1 MLGRIAMTAI
11 VTDAHYRM
19 SVSLIRDLADR
30 GVRVVACEK
39 TSIKNP
45 VGFASNGVSRCVRLP
60 EDGYLDALLDLCRE
74 IAKQEEK
81 KPVLLPVGAKTL
93 ALLSEHRERFS
104 PVAGLCIA
112 APTQLALL
120 NDKAAVSSLAQKLSV
135 PVPENFERKSGEN
148 LDAFFSRVPL
158 PCAVKPHCGEKFGLT
173 AAQRYRICH
182 TKETLQEAFSHFQ
195 AITQEDPIVQ
205 EYLPGEAFG
214 CSILAKDGA
223 VYRTIC
229 HHRLREYPVSG
240 GPSSCCESISRPDLC
255 AYAEKIV
262 QETGFSGLAMFE
274 FKCGAGGAPRLLEIN
289 PRVWGT
295 FPLTRASG
303 SDFAYSW
310 FCLAAN
316 LPLPEEQPAAPVRMV
331 YYPADFAA
339 ALGYLRSGKPGQ
351 FFAVLRD
358 FIDPAV
364 KNGLADKK
372 DPAPARAYFRNLFC
386 RGGHK

>member
-1 MLGRIAMTAI
+1 M
-11 VTDAHYRM
+11 
-19 SVSLIRDLADR
+19 
-30 GVRVVACEK
+30 
-39 TSIKNP
+39 
-45 VGFASNGVSRCVRLP
+45 
-60 EDGYLDALLDLCRE
+60 
-74 IAKQEEK
+74 
-81 KPVLLPVGAKTL
+81 GAKTL

-112 APTQLALL
+112 TPEQLALL
-120 NDKAAVSSLAQKLSV
+120 NDKAAVGTLAQKLSV

-148 LDAFFSRVPL
+148 PDAFFSRVPL
-158 PCAVKPHCGEKFGLT
+158 PCAVKPHCGETFGLT
-173 AAQRYRICH
+173 AAQRYRICR
-182 TKETLQEAFSHFQ
+182 TKEALQEAFSHFQ
-195 AITQEDPIVQ
+195 AIAQEDPIVQ

-214 CSILAKDGA
+214 CSVLAKDGM

-351 FFAVLRD
+351 FFAVLCD
-358 FIDPAV
+358 FINPAV
-364 KNGLADKK
+364 KNGIGDKK

>member
-1 MLGRIAMTAI
+1 M
-11 VTDAHYRM
+11 
-19 SVSLIRDLADR
+19 
-30 GVRVVACEK
+30 
-39 TSIKNP
+39 
-45 VGFASNGVSRCVRLP
+45 
-60 EDGYLDALLDLCRE
+60 
-74 IAKQEEK
+74 
-81 KPVLLPVGAKTL
+81 
-93 ALLSEHRERFS
+93 
-104 PVAGLCIA
+104 
-112 APTQLALL
+112 
-120 NDKAAVSSLAQKLSV
+120 
-135 PVPENFERKSGEN
+135 
-148 LDAFFSRVPL
+148 DAFFARLPL
-158 PCAVKPHCGEKFGLT
+158 PCAVKPHCGETFGLT

-182 TKETLQEAFSHFQ
+182 TKEALQEAFSHFQ
-195 AITQEDPIVQ
+195 AIAQEDPIVQ

-214 CSILAKDGA
+214 CSVLAKDGT

-358 FIDPAV
+358 FINPAV
-364 KNGLADKK
+364 KNGIGDKK

>member
-1 MLGRIAMTAI
+1 MP
-11 VTDAHYRM
+11 
-19 SVSLIRDLADR
+19 R
-30 GVRVVACEK
+30 GY
-39 TSIKNP
+39 S
-45 VGFASNGVSRCVRLP
+45 
-60 EDGYLDALLDLCRE
+60 
-74 IAKQEEK
+74 
-81 KPVLLPVGAKTL
+81 
-93 ALLSEHRERFS
+93 
-104 PVAGLCIA
+104 
-112 APTQLALL
+112 
-120 NDKAAVSSLAQKLSV
+120 
-135 PVPENFERKSGEN
+135 
-148 LDAFFSRVPL
+148 
-158 PCAVKPHCGEKFGLT
+158 
-173 AAQRYRICH
+173 
-182 TKETLQEAFSHFQ
+182 
-195 AITQEDPIVQ
+195 
-205 EYLPGEAFG
+205 
-214 CSILAKDGA
+214 
-223 VYRTIC
+223 
-229 HHRLREYPVSG
+229 
-240 GPSSCCESISRPDLC
+240 
-255 AYAEKIV
+255 AEKIV

-358 FIDPAV
+358 FINPAV